1 MMRNAAA
8 DTAMSLPTCNDVRAA
23 AERIKAAAYVT
34 PLLRCAALDQLTDA
48 TVLLKAESLQRTG
61 SFKIRGAFN
70 RLCQLN
76 DRERRAGVVAWSS
89 GNHAQGVAAAAKQLN
104 ISATIV
110 MPADAPAIKSNN
122 VRALGAEIVA
132 YDRANEDREII
143 ARRIAE
149 ERGAIIVPSYD
160 DPHIIAGQGTVG
172 LELMDQARDMGLE
185 VDDILVPVSGGG
197 LIAGIGLAARAA
209 NPAVKLYGAEPKGFD
224 DHCRSLASGQRER
237 NTSSANAL
245 CDALLAPSPG
255 ALTWAINAEGMAGCY
270 AVDDE
275 LITNAVIFAFK
286 ILKLVLEPSGSAA
299 LAALLGNLHGAT
311 GRTVAVVLSGGN
323 VDTETFS
330 ACLGRAL

>member
-1 MMRNAAA
+1 MTNGGANAA
-8 DTAMSLPTCNDVRAA
+8 TSLPTCDDVRAA
-23 AERIKAAAYVT
+23 AARIKSAAYVT
-34 PLLRCAALDQLTDA
+34 PLLRCPALDQLTDA
-48 TVLLKAESLQRTG
+48 AVLLKAESLQRTG

-70 RLCQLN
+70 RLSQLD
-76 DRERRAGVVAWSS
+76 DRERQAGVVAWSS

-110 MPADAPAIKSNN
+110 MPADAPVIKSNN
-122 VRALGAEIVA
+122 VRALGAEIIA

-149 ERGAIIVPSYD
+149 KRGAIIVPSYD

-172 LELMDQARDMGLE
+172 LEIMDQAQAMGLE
-185 VDDILVPVSGGG
+185 VDDIVVPVSGGG

-209 NPAVKLYGAEPKGFD
+209 NPAVKLYGAEPSGFD

-237 NTSSANAL
+237 NRSSANAL
-245 CDALLAPSPG
+245 CDALLAPAPG

-270 AVDDE
+270 AVDDDQ
-275 LITNAVIFAFK
+275 IADAVAFAFRS
-286 ILKLVLEPSGSAA
+286 LKLVLEPSGSAA
-299 LAALLGNLHGAT
+299 LAAVLGNAHVMA

-330 ACLGRAL
+330 ACLGRAI